1 MKRGKHILILED
13 EVLLQEELKRL
24 VEKSEPDCMVLE
36 TGDIKE
42 AYQMANEYFID
53 LFLLDII
60 LNPFCKEK
68 REGLT
73 FAENIRKIEEYE
85 VTPIV
90 FITSIA
96 YYEKQAFHNIHCY
109 DYLLKPIEEETA
121 IEIFQRLLKNRRK
134 RQTEYDERYIEFVD
148 HGVIFPI
155 RIKEIDFIE
164 YAQRKLHVYTR
175 GKKYSFKNI
184 TLSECI
190 ERMKGSSIIQ
200 IHKSILVNARK
211 IITYDSVN
219 RIIQIEIESEKR
231 ILDVGQKYKENIKGF
246 IRDDTD
252 NSGDYL

>member
-1 MKRGKHILILED
+1 MKRGKNILILED
-13 EVLLQEELKRL
+13 EELLREELKRL

-42 AYQMANEYFID
+42 AYQMAKEHAID

-60 LNPFCKEK
+60 LNPFCKGK
-68 REGLT
+68 REGLI

-134 RQTEYDERYIEFVD
+134 RQTEYDERY
-148 HGVIFPI
+148 
-155 RIKEIDFIE
+155 
-164 YAQRKLHVYTR
+164 RKLYVYTR

-219 RIIQIEIESEKR
+219 RIIQIEIEAEKR